1 MKGHGQHEGPR
12 SCLCPSLCT
21 GVLFSAG
28 ADISYFMYAEHTC
41 TKLDRCSE
49 SQAAAKGH
57 AYDSPPAS
65 SEAAAHVVPSL
76 S

>member
-1 MKGHGQHEGPR
+1 MSRMRDLELHLP
-12 SCLCPSLCT
+12 LCT

-41 TKLDRCSE
+41 IKLDRSE
-49 SQAAAKGH
+49 RQAAAKSQ
-57 AYDSPPAS
+57 AYNSPSAS
-65 SEAAAHVVPSL
+65 SEAAVAPHVPSL